1 MSGEQTA
8 IQDVREEFDRMRA
21 HLFEMVEA
29 MGLPPGQEKGT
40 KGLIRAIT
48 YEAQASVDGRLR
60 REHQRGVSLAR

>member
-1 MSGEQTA
+1 
-8 IQDVREEFDRMRA
+8 MRA